1 MKAIESAHPRDLKQK
16 DPKSRIAGVL
26 IFDHPITRSLVCTEV
41 RRNDHPIRNP
51 ALKFRYQWLT
61 FLLLF
66 LTQSVFAADT
76 GTLHG
81 TVTDPLGAVIQNA
94 NVALLHNGKQI
105 SSTTTGPDGK
115 FQFTSLAPDHYL
127 VDVTAPTFASQ
138 SSPLIYVGGGNSAEV
153 NLTLG
158 LGTIAQQI
166 VVSSTGTEAPLSQVG
181 ASVSVIPNSQFQD
194 RLDLLEPLRQAP
206 GAQILQGGQ
215 RGGITALFVRGGN
228 ANANKVLLDGLP
240 MNDIGGLVELG
251 NLSAAGIEQIEFLRG
266 PNSVLYGSD
275 ALASVVSLT
284 TRRGATPLPQI
295 SYAFDAG
302 NFHSWRHDATLG
314 GAFRQFDYFSEFSRV
329 DTGNS
334 VPNNSFHNGTYV
346 GNFGWAPNASTDVR
360 VTARHTTTAVGVP
373 NALDFFA
380 IPDDSFQR
388 EQDTYIGVT
397 AQNQTTSRWHNL
409 LRYGAARLRSQFEN
423 PSPSGIPFDP
433 FGFGANFLGQSL
445 TIRGANGFST
455 TGQAILDFGG
465 IFPVLSGSSSKR
477 DFVYLQSDYSF
488 SPHLTA
494 LFGFHYENERG
505 FTLASALKTST
516 DRNNFSYT
524 AQFQGSLG
532 SRAYATAGAGV
543 EDNSIF
549 GVAVTPRASFAY
561 YLVRPRPD
569 GWLNGTKLKFNYG
582 QGIKGPSIFEESTS
596 LFSLLAQLPN
606 GPQLISQFHVGPI
619 GAERSRSFDF
629 GFEQLAWKGRAKLNV
644 TFFHNRF
651 TNQVE
656 FVSNTALPQLGVP
669 VDVAAATAFG
679 ATINSADTRALGA
692 ETELE
697 FNLGH
702 GFSARAA
709 YTYLDAVVLRS
720 FSSDN
725 LFPSFNPAFPTIPI
739 GAFSPLVGNRPFRR
753 APHAGSFFLGY
764 SKPKFTLTLSGY
776 LVGRRDDSTFLSD
789 ASFGNTMLL
798 PNRNLAEAYQ
808 KIDFGG
814 SYRVNRRLSFYTS
827 VENLANE
834 HYDAAFGF
842 PALPLTFRTGFKL
855 TLGGESWK

>member
-1 MKAIESAHPRDLKQK
+1 MEERNGRKKKKMPTNVNMSRAI
-16 DPKSRIAGVL
+16 V
-26 IFDHPITRSLVCTEV
+26 
-41 RRNDHPIRNP
+41 
-51 ALKFRYQWLT
+51 
-61 FLLLF
+61 LLLM
-66 LTQSVFAADT
+66 LLVQTAFAANT

-81 TVTDPLGAVIQNA
+81 TVTDPLGAVIRGA
-94 NVALLHNGKQI
+94 SVELLHDGKQI
-105 SSTTTGPDGK
+105 GSTSTDQDGR
-115 FQFTSLAPDHYL
+115 FQFTSLAPGHYL
-127 VDVTAPTFASQ
+127 IQASASTFAPQ
-138 SSPLIYVGGGNSAEV
+138 YSPSTYVGGGNSAEV

-158 LGTIAQQI
+158 LGTISQQI
-166 VVSSTGTEAPLSQVG
+166 VVSSTGTEVPLSQLG
-181 ASVSVIPNSQFQD
+181 ASVAVIPSDQFQD

-206 GAQILQGGQ
+206 GAQVLQTGQ

-228 ANANKVLLDGLP
+228 DNANKVLLDGVP
-240 MNDIGGLVELG
+240 VNDIGGLVEFA
-251 NLSAAGIEQIEFLRG
+251 NLSTTGVEQMEFLRG

-275 ALASVVSLT
+275 ALASVVNLT
-284 TRRGATPLPQI
+284 SRRGATPLPEI
-295 SYAFDAG
+295 TYAFDAG
-302 NFHSWRHDATLG
+302 NFHSWRHDVTLG
-314 GAFRQFDYFSEFSRV
+314 GAFRQLDYFSEFTRF

-334 VPNNSFHNGTYV
+334 IPNDTFHNGTYA
-346 GNFGWAPNASTDVR
+346 GNFGWTPNATTDVR
-360 VTARHTTTAVGVP
+360 ITARHTTTAVGVP
-373 NALDFFA
+373 NAIEFFA

-388 EQDTYIGVT
+388 EQDTYIGIT
-397 AQNQTTSRWHNL
+397 AQNQTTSHWHNL
-409 LRYGAARLRSQFEN
+409 FRYGATRLRSQFEN
-423 PSPSGIPFDP
+423 PSPTGIPFDP
-433 FGFGANFLGQSL
+433 FGFGPNFLGQTV

-465 IFPVLSGSSSKR
+465 VFPVLSSFSSKR
-477 DFVYLQSDYSF
+477 DFAYLQSDYSF
-488 SPHLTA
+488 NPHLTA
-494 LFGFHYENERG
+494 LFGFRYEHERG
-505 FTLASALKTST
+505 FTLASGEKTPT
-516 DRNNFSYT
+516 ARNNFSYT

-532 SRAYATAGAGV
+532 SRVFATAGAGV
-543 EDNSIF
+543 EDNAIF
-549 GVAVTPRASFAY
+549 GVAVTPRVSLAY
-561 YLVRPRPD
+561 YLVRPRSE

-582 QGIKGPSIFEESTS
+582 QGIKEPSIFEESTS
-596 LFSLLAQLPN
+596 LFDLLSQLPN
-606 GPQLISQFHVGPI
+606 GPQLISQFHVAPI

-629 GFEQLAWKGRAKLNV
+629 GLEQLAWNGRAKLNL

-669 VDVAAATAFG
+669 LSVAAATTFG

-709 YTYLDAVVLRS
+709 YTYLDAVVQRS

-753 APHAGSFFLGY
+753 APHTGSFFVGY
-764 SKPKFTLTLSGY
+764 AKPKFTLSLIGY

-789 ASFGNTMLL
+789 AFFGSTLLL
-798 PNRNLAEAYQ
+798 PNRNLAPAYQ

-814 SYRVNRRLSFYTS
+814 SYRFNHRLSFYSS

-834 HYDAAFGF
+834 HYDAGFGF
-842 PALPLTFRTGFKL
+842 PALPLTFRAGFKV
-855 TLGGESWK
+855 TLGGESWR